1 MKNKKMARNGLI
13 DMMRLVFAL
22 LITIYHFYSNG
33 EEHFPGGRF
42 GVEFFMILAGFLL
55 LASWENRHI
64 STLPI
69 EERQSYWINY
79 MKKRYSHFFCFTL
92 AAFIAAFVI
101 MRIWHQQIYDIA
113 GICDNL
119 SGDIWEA
126 MLVKM
131 NGLNKGTAMIN
142 TPTWTLSCMLFVE
155 FFILGMLTFCK
166 RPFLAF
172 LMPLSVIFG
181 TGYWMNLESIDIR
194 LFHTFFTFGMLRVY
208 LLMCF
213 GIFSHQISQKIKL
226 ISFSK
231 TGRSLLT
238 VAELTGYTICL
249 LICFFR
255 DSRNYQFC
263 FILIATFVVG
273 ISFSLKSFAGSILPA
288 NNFTSFC
295 AEFSFSLYL
304 IHYPI
309 LRIFKYTYEEVSD
322 LYRQKFVFFF
332 LVLSVTLIY
341 MFFMRGVLK
350 TLPVVKQ
357 KLKSVILEQT

>member
-13 DMMRLVFAL
+13 DIMRLVFAL
-22 LITIYHFYSNG
+22 LITMYHFYSNG

-55 LASWENRHI
+55 LASWENRNI
-64 STLPI
+64 STLPV
-69 EERQSYWINY
+69 EERQSYWMNY
-79 MKKRYSHFFCFTL
+79 MKKRYSHFFCFAL
-92 AAFIAAFVI
+92 AAFIVAFVI

-113 GICDNL
+113 GICDKL
-119 SGDIWEA
+119 SGDIWEV

-155 FFILGMLTFCK
+155 FFILGMLTLCK
-166 RPFLAF
+166 RLFLSF
-172 LMPLSVIFG
+172 LVPLSVIFG
-181 TGYWMNLESIDIR
+181 TGYWMNLKSIDIR

-208 LLMCF
+208 VLMCF
-213 GIFSHQISQKIKL
+213 GIFSYKISQKIKL

-263 FILIATFVVG
+263 FILIATFAVG
-273 ISFSLKSFAGSILPA
+273 VSFSGKSFAGSLILPA
-288 NNFTSFC
+288 KRLASFC

-304 IHYPI
+304 THYPI
-309 LRIFKYTYEEVSD
+309 LRIFQYTYEDVSD
-322 LYRQKFVFFF
+322 LYQQKFVFLL
-332 LVLSVTLIY
+332 LVLSAALAY
-341 MFFMRGVLK
+341 MLFMRGVLK
-350 TLPVVKQ
+350 ILPTVKQ
-357 KLKSVILEQT
+357 KLKSVILE